1 MSVIIFILHNGTFFA
16 CVLMNNKY
24 NKLFLN
30 KKTMFGK
37 RKNFNDLFN
46 MFNDMDSMFN
56 QPFFIKGKTN
66 SDNGTDENGDW
77 HSESFISDDG
87 TYSVTSIVRSYSS
100 GGTTPKSTDKS
111 STNEI
116 NSLKRVLKRCVED
129 QNYEKAAELRDQIQK
144 LEQNQDKINELET
157 KLDNAV
163 KEQDFEQAIKLRDQI
178 NKLKG

>member
-1 MSVIIFILHNGTFFA
+1 
-16 CVLMNNKY
+16 MNNKY

>member
-1 MSVIIFILHNGTFFA
+1 
-16 CVLMNNKY
+16 
-24 NKLFLN
+24 
-30 KKTMFGK
+30 MFGK

>member
-1 MSVIIFILHNGTFFA
+1 
-16 CVLMNNKY
+16 
-24 NKLFLN
+24 
-30 KKTMFGK
+30 MFGK
-37 RKNFNDLFN
+37 RRNFNDLFN

-56 QPFFIKGKTN
+56 EPFFIKGKTK
-66 SDNGTDENGDW
+66 SDSGTDEKGDW

-100 GGTTPKSTDKS
+100 GGNTPKSTNKS

-116 NSLKRVLKRCVED
+116 NSLKREMERCVED

-144 LEQNQDKINELET
+144 LEENQDKISELET
-157 KLDNAV
+157 KLNKSV
-163 KEQDFEQAIKLRDQI
+163 KEQDFEQSIKLRDQI